1 MSQPQIWEN
10 RQEAE
15 RLNKEAGELRELINK
30 WDGLNKRIKEANDL
44 VSLELIKKELKDL
57 EITQLFKGKYDR
69 RSAIISIFSGVGG
82 QDAEDWAA
90 MVSEMYIRFANK
102 KNWKVKVIDESYGNF
117 QSKTGLIPIKH
128 LVFEISGDYVYGYLK
143 NEAGVH
149 RLVRISPFSPKK
161 LRHTSFA
168 LVEVL
173 PDISGI
179 EEKNLVLK
187 PEELKI
193 EMFRSSGPGG
203 QNVNRRETAVRVVH
217 LPTGIAVA
225 SQVERSQARNREQAM
240 RLLRAK
246 LFRLMEQSRVKE
258 LKELKGKRVIPE
270 WGNQIRSYVL
280 HPYKLVKDHRTGVE
294 TTKVEEVLNGE
305 LDLFIESDIMI
316 K

>member
-1 MSQPQIWEN
+1 MSQPQVWEN

-30 WDGLNKRIKEANDL
+30 WDGLNKRIREANDL
-44 VSLELIKKELKDL
+44 TSLGLIKKELRDL

-82 QDAEDWAA
+82 QDAEDWTA

-294 TTKVEEVLNGE
+294 TTQVEDVLNGE
-305 LDLFIESDIMI
+305 LDKFIEAEVKLI
-316 K
+316 